1 MFPGSCNGPSGAF
14 QVFIYTVA
22 SPPLM
27 IFLCALLA
35 LLPSAIC
42 ATVTYDFNIT
52 WVSSNPDGAHVR
64 PTIGINGQ
72 WPLPAI
78 TANVG
83 DRIIVNVLNG
93 LGNQSTSLHFHGLFM
108 KNASHMDGPAQV
120 TQCGIPPGSSFQ
132 YNFTVDQPGTYW
144 YHSHTQSQ
152 YPDGLRGPLII
163 YDDASPFKGEYE
175 EELIL
180 PLSDWYHDQMSALLP
195 TYMAKGNMMLQ
206 EPLPQSNLIN
216 ETQNLKIGVQPGKT
230 YLVRMINIGA
240 FMGQYFWME
249 GHNMTIV
256 ELDGVYTKPTV
267 AETIYLA
274 TGQRCSFLLKTKD
287 DRAANYPIVASLDPN
302 SRMGH
307 GHFSMSTTGWLVYDS
322 SLSYPE
328 PQQLSRYDSID
339 DMALVPYD
347 EQPLLAH
354 PDRTITLTMNM
365 DRDLDGITHW
375 LLNDVSYSPPE
386 VPTLYTALTSG
397 TDAANETTY
406 AASTNSFVLEKD
418 SIVELIVN
426 NEHMGRHPFHLH
438 GHHFQAVFQSKR
450 GDGLFKDKGL
460 TENDLPQAPIRRDT
474 LVVNPGGSIV
484 VRFRANNP
492 GVWIFHC
499 HMEWHAHAGLIATMV
514 EDPLTLQE
522 RTPMSSIPSDHL
534 KACSPVQIPFTSKND
549 TNWGPSDEKH
559 TEEEQTSPTEQ
570 ESSTEHNTKSSP
582 FKITAFIFYFCFIA
596 LACGAIFWFMLRKRR
611 PKTKD
616 DVAYKPV
623 TTTEEGEEIEL

>member
-1 MFPGSCNGPSGAF
+1 MFPEFCNGLRGAF
-14 QVFIYTVA
+14 QPFTGTPTVR

-27 IFLCALLA
+27 VLLVALLA
-35 LLPSAIC
+35 LLSSARC

-52 WVSSNPDGAHVR
+52 WVASNPDGAHER

-72 WPLPAI
+72 WPLPTIA
-78 TANVG
+78 ANVG
-83 DRIIVNVLNG
+83 DRIIVNVLNQ

-108 KNASHMDGPAQV
+108 KNASHMDGPDQV
-120 TQCGIPPGSSFQ
+120 TQCGIPPGYNFQ

-163 YDDASPFKGEYE
+163 YDEDSPFKGKYE

-180 PLSDWYHDQMSALLP
+180 PLSDWYHDEMSALLP
-195 TYMAKGNMMLQ
+195 TYMVMGNMMLQ

-216 ETQNLKIGVQPGKT
+216 ETQNLKIEVQPGKT
-230 YLVRMINIGA
+230 YLVRVINMGA

-249 GHNMTIV
+249 GHNMTVV
-256 ELDGVYTKPTV
+256 ELDGVYTKPTDTD
-267 AETIYLA
+267 TIYLA
-274 TGQRCSFLLKTKD
+274 TGQRCSFLLRAKD
-287 DRAANYPIVASLDPN
+287 DRTANYPMVASLDPN

-307 GHFSMSTTGWLVYDS
+307 GHFEMAVTGWLVYDS
-322 SLSYPE
+322 SLPYPE
-328 PQQLSRYDSID
+328 PEQLSRYDSLD
-339 DMALVPYD
+339 DMALAPYD
-347 EQPLLAH
+347 EQPLLTH

-365 DRDLDGITHW
+365 DMDLDGITHW
-375 LLNDVSYSPPE
+375 LLNDISYAPPE

-397 TDAANETTY
+397 ADAANETIY
-406 AASTNSFVLEKD
+406 ATSTNPFVLEKD

-438 GHHFQAVFQSKR
+438 GHHFQAVFQSKH
-450 GDGLFKDKGL
+450 GDGLFIEQGL
-460 TENDLPQAPIRRDT
+460 TEDDLPRTPIRRDT

-492 GVWIFHC
+492 GIWIFHC

-534 KACSPVQIPFTSKND
+534 RACSPAQIPLTSNND
-549 TNWGPSDEKH
+549 TNWDVSHGEKTENTISPAEKEPPAGPI
-559 TEEEQTSPTEQ
+559 
-570 ESSTEHNTKSSP
+570 TKPSY
-582 FKITAFIFYFCFIA
+582 FKIAAFIFYFCSIA

-611 PKTKD
+611 PKTE

-623 TTTEEGEEIEL
+623 TTTEPGEEIEM